1 MDSPRTAK
9 TNGFTLIELLVVIAI
24 IAILAA
30 ILFPVF
36 SQAKAAAKKT
46 ACLANVKEIGLAAQL
61 YIQEYDDAY
70 PQVKATTTNQ
80 PQIDDAD
87 GSIEEPD
94 LGSVFTWLVPYIQKS
109 QATDEAMIRTT
120 LYVCPADPNPN
131 DPTCPTVINVGGPQ
145 VNSYLI
151 NGYFVWGLTE
161 SQVQHVSNTLYFGE
175 RRSVPVNGV
184 PQYCDDIYHSWWNP
198 SNPVAPE
205 NDMDP
210 VAGAISDRHLG
221 GCNYVFAD
229 GHAGYKKPSQTFNLA
244 TGFDMSNP
252 FQ

>member
-1 MDSPRTAK
+1 MRLRRPLQTA
-9 TNGFTLIELLVVIAI
+9 GFTLIELLVVIAI

-36 SQAKAAAKKT
+36 AAAKEAAKKT
-46 ACLANVKEIGLAAQL
+46 ACLSNVRQIGLAAEM
-61 YIQEYDDAY
+61 YIRDYDETY
-70 PQVKATTTNQ
+70 PQVKATTTSQ

-94 LGSVFTWLVPYIQKS
+94 LGSVFTWLIPYIQKS
-109 QATDEAMIRTT
+109 DPTDENMIRNKI
-120 LYVCPADPNPN
+120 YVCPSDPSPN
-131 DPTCPTVINVGGPQ
+131 DPACPTAINIGGPQ

-161 SQVQHVSNTLYFGE
+161 SQVQRPSNTLYFGE
-175 RRSVPVNGV
+175 RRSITVDGEP
-184 PQYCDDIYHSWWNP
+184 PYCDDIYHSWWNP
-198 SNPVAPE
+198 SNPVAPG
-205 NDMDP
+205 NDMDLRT
-210 VAGAISDRHLG
+210 GALSDRHSG

-229 GHAGYKKPSQTFNLA
+229 GHAGYKKLSQTFNLA
-244 TGFDMSNP
+244 TGFDMNNP